1 MKERKILKKKRKEK
15 CEILNVLVIIE
26 PCITVNG

>member
-15 CEILNVLVIIE
+15 SEIFYVFVIIE
-26 PCITVNG
+26 FCIIVNG